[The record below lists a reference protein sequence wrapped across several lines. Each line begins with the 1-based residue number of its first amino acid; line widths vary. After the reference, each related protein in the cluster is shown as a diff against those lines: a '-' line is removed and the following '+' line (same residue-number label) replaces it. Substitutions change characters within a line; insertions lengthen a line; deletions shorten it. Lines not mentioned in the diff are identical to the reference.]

1 MARWARAWAPTFGK
15 AWPAPSLPQAAGP
28 TDPHA
33 PAPCS
38 PSLCRFY
45 LDGSSLVLKGLM
57 ASDSGAYTCV
67 AHNAAGEDAR
77 LHTVN
82 VLGEPQGAWQGKAGG
97 PTLPGHHEADADA
110 DAGCGRPGS
119 CPCRAHSRS
128 RAWAWPLRAPPPSQ
142 TRDSTTGSPGVQQ
155 EGQG

>member
-82 VLGEPQGAWQGKAGG
+82 VLGEPQGARQG
-97 PTLPGHHEADADA
+97 
-110 DAGCGRPGS
+110 GRPH
-119 CPCRAHSRS
+119 P
-128 RAWAWPLRAPPPSQ
+128 PRAP
-142 TRDSTTGSPGVQQ
+142 
-155 EGQG
+155 